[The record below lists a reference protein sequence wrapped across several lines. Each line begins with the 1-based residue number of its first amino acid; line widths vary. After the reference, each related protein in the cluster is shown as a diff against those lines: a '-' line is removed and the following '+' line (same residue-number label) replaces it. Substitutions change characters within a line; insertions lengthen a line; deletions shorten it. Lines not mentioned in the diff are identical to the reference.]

1 MLRRTTWPM
10 VGLLTVALSL
20 ANYAVADDV
29 WSLSFLGFGVVGSY
43 VAWKVPDNATGL
55 LMIGLSAVSAVSD
68 SEVLGVVFP
77 AAGWIGVA
85 MPLLMGLFLLTFPS
99 GHLSHRW
106 WRSIVVAAL
115 GLTIAGFFVAQAT
128 GDEGPFVIVPLV
140 AFVLGAAV
148 DLMVRHR
155 RSTGYEKAQMKYVVF
170 ATIASASLLVLP
182 GLISSIGS
190 FDISDV
196 LYDLIVVFG
205 FTLFPLAIG
214 GAILRYRLYE
224 IDRLISRTVSY
235 SLVVVV
241 LGLVF
246 AAGVVWI
253 PTALGLEDTPILVAA
268 STLAVAALFNPLR
281 RRIQRVV
288 DRRFN
293 RSRYQAEEV
302 AEEFATKLQTS
313 LTRHQL
319 ADIWEQTVDTHFEP
333 SASGVWLRDD

>member
-1 MLRRTTWPM
+1 
-10 VGLLTVALSL
+10 
-20 ANYAVADDV
+20 
-29 WSLSFLGFGVVGSY
+29 
-43 VAWKVPDNATGL
+43 
-55 LMIGLSAVSAVSD
+55 
-68 SEVLGVVFP
+68 
-77 AAGWIGVA
+77 

-235 SLVVVV
+235 SLVVAV